1 MNGKDLLDIMELV
14 DDDLIAKAEVLPEGS
29 SDLSERPDTSI
40 KPVRNNVTRKVVFKR
55 IWTGIG
61 IGIAA
66 VTIAVIGFAL
76 WKTGGLENEPAGSTR
91 PTGVEV
97 STGMTGAEVTT
108 LPTETE
114 ITTMPTETETTTLPP
129 ETTWDSSGITE
140 FTEEPGRVLFAPDK
154 NASLVP
160 NETEGAL
167 PGDVLIPVA
176 LKAEIEK
183 PENQEKY
190 FAVRIMVCH
199 FRCVDE
205 YVATHESTEDL
216 AEERIIELFDKEIRE
231 EIEEEMQR
239 LGSICFYLTRVPN
252 SPSDEL
258 EDYHIYNGFTIEAYI
273 TGKKL
278 LEFTGDP
285 SHGYRISWIVE
296 GEENLAPLE

>member
-66 VTIAVIGFAL
+66 ATIAVIGFAL

-114 ITTMPTETETTTLPP
+114 ITTLPTES
-129 ETTWDSSGITE
+129 TWDSSGITE
-140 FTEEPGRVLFAPDK
+140 FTEAPGKVLFAPDK
-154 NASLVP
+154 NASLLP
-160 NETEGAL
+160 IEIEGAL
-167 PGDVLIPVA
+167 PGDVLLPVA
-176 LKAEIEK
+176 LKEEIEK

-199 FRCVDE
+199 IRCVAE
-205 YVATHESTEDL
+205 YVATHESSKDL
-216 AEERIIELFDKEIRE
+216 SEERIIELFDKEIRE
-231 EIEEEMQR
+231 EIEEEMHR
-239 LGSICFYLTRVPN
+239 LESAGIYLTRVPN

-258 EDYHIYNGFTIEAYI
+258 EDYHIYNGFTVEGYL
-273 TGKKL
+273 TGKEL
-278 LEFTGDP
+278 SEFTGDP
-285 SHGYRISWIVE
+285 SRGYRFSWLVE
-296 GEENLAPLE
+296 GEETINPPD